1 MPYMSA
7 LFGMARRLT
16 RTRDDAEDLVQETFL
31 RAYRTYGNFERGTNA
46 RAWLFTIMRS
56 IWINKED
63 RVQRSPEEMTVS
75 DLEQRRGRTIELV
88 DERAHERVLA
98 NPNLESSPT
107 EVEQAVGDLPE
118 AFRMPL
124 LLIDVGEL
132 TYEEAARVLEC
143 PVGTV
148 RSRLSRA
155 RKALASALSRTT
167 GRHGRRLS

>member
-1 MPYMSA
+1 
-7 LFGMARRLT
+7 MARRLT
-16 RTRDDAEDLVQETFL
+16 RRRDDAEDLVQETFL

-88 DERAHERVLA
+88 DERAQERVLE
-98 NPNLESSPT
+98 NPNLESTPT

-148 RSRLSRA
+148 RSRLSRG
-155 RKALASALSRTT
+155 RKALASALSRTD
-167 GRHGRRLS
+167 GCDGRRSS